1 MDFQLRNMDKN
12 LLDTAAKTGLDALKT
27 ATKRVQ
33 TMQKISML
41 SCRCVICQNIETSG
55 TLCNYYRDEVI
66 DDENKNN
73 NDGNY
78 KK

>member
-1 MDFQLRNMDKN
+1 MLH
-12 LLDTAAKTGLDALKT
+12 LDHAYQALILHL
-27 ATKRVQ
+27 Q

-41 SCRCVICQNIETSG
+41 SCRCIICQNIETSG

-73 NDGNY
+73 NDGSY